1 MNLVTEKVAKGRE
14 CRVGGVP
21 AFASGGLIQ
30 TGAVPTCSASK
41 CMHWRWAGGT
51 GRGKRGYCGLAG
63 PAEVLLTVGEAQ
75 AEVKAP
81 KG

>member
-21 AFASGGLIQ
+21 AFARDGLIQ

-41 CMHWRWAGGT
+41 CMHWRWAEGDDRT
-51 GRGKRGYCGLAG
+51 KRGYCGLAG
-63 PAEVLLTVGEAQ
+63 PAEVLLVKGT
-75 AEVKAP
+75 AERKTPP